1 MTINY
6 NNFLI
11 GAAVMVFI
19 SFLVTLFLVYHA
31 KKQLKSKD

>member
-6 NNFLI
+6 DNFLI
-11 GAAVMVFI
+11 GAAFI
-19 SFLVTLFLVYHA
+19 VLFSLLITLFLVYHA